1 MEWRDISNSSPGA
14 MDSVYRKVDL
24 ARSLRISSLLV
35 VVDSLLVVEDAILV
49 MFGLVMRR
57 LVEEEVIGG

>member
-1 MEWRDISNSSPGA
+1 

-35 VVDSLLVVEDAILV
+35 VDSLLLLEDAILE
-49 MFGLVMRR
+49 MLGLVMLR
-57 LVEEEVIGG
+57 LVEEVIGG